1 MVDRSSRIALA
12 VALATVSFGALA
24 QEYAQAAGSS
34 LQFSGTYQG
43 DAFSGSFPGFRT
55 SLSFDPA
62 QPASGRLNVEIP
74 IASATVGN
82 EEMDPEM
89 RGAGFFDAARF
100 PKATYTATGFRAI
113 GGGQFQANGTLSL
126 RGVSKPVTLTFTW
139 TPGAQPVLQGT
150 AKVNRLD
157 FGVGGGEWA
166 DTSLLPNEI
175 TVKTRVVFSS
185 PR

>member
-100 PKATYTATGFRAI
+100 PKATYTAKNFRAI
-113 GGGQFQANGTLSL
+113 NATTFQADGILTLH
-126 RGVSKPVTLTFTW
+126 GNSKPVTLTFTW
-139 TPGAQPVLQGT
+139 TPGAHPVLQGSAT
-150 AKVNRLD
+150 VNRLD
-157 FGVGGGEWA
+157 FDVGGGEWN
-166 DTSLLPNEI
+166 DTSLLPNAI
-175 TVKTRVVFSS
+175 TVKTKVVFN